1 MVEIELDRIFKNF
14 KKYRYL
20 LFELTKKNVKLKY
33 RRSYLGILWTL
44 LEPILT
50 TIVLTFVFVNL
61 RGNKNQSF
69 PVYILTGRLL
79 YSFFSQSTKQAMKSI
94 RSNSGMIK
102 KVYVPKYIYP
112 LSNVLS
118 TYITFAVSMIVL
130 FGAMIIFKVYPTKYI
145 IYSIIPLLLI
155 LVLSLGMGLILSTL
169 AVFFRDMEYLWDV
182 GLMMIMY
189 TSAIF
194 YDAANVEDQWIF
206 YFNPIYHIIVNFRNC
221 IFGNPLDMQALM
233 ISVSYSLGLFLI
245 GIILFY
251 KKQDKFILNI

>member
-1 MVEIELDRIFKNF
+1 MERVFKNF

-20 LFELTKKNVKLKY
+20 LFELTKKNIKLKY

-50 TIVLTFVFVNL
+50 TIVLTLVFTKFRAKSDV
-61 RGNKNQSF
+61 SF

-79 YSFFSQSTKQAMKSI
+79 YSFFAGSTKQAMKSI

-112 LSNVLS
+112 LSNILS
-118 TYITFAVSMIVL
+118 TYITFLISLIVL
-130 FGAMIIFKVYPTKYI
+130 FGAMIIFKIYPTMYI
-145 IYSIIPLLLI
+145 FNAIIPLLLLLI
-155 LVLSLGMGLILSTL
+155 LSLGVGLILATL
-169 AVFFRDMEYLWDV
+169 AVFFRDMEYLWGV
-182 GLMMIMY
+182 VLMMIMY

-194 YDAANVEDQWIF
+194 YDAGKVDYQRIF
-206 YFNPIYHIIVNFRNC
+206 DFNPIYHIIVNFRNSV
-221 IFGNPLDMQALM
+221 FGSPMDMRALL
-233 ISVSYSLGLFLI
+233 ISSIYSFASLFI
-245 GIILFY
+245 GIIAFY

>member
-1 MVEIELDRIFKNF
+1 MERVFNNF

-20 LFELTKKNVKLKY
+20 LFELTKKNIKLKY

-50 TIVLTFVFVNL
+50 TFVLTAVFTRVL
-61 RGNKNQSF
+61 KNREATF

-79 YSFFSQSTKQAMKSI
+79 YSFFAQSTKQAMKSI

-112 LSNVLS
+112 LSNILSNYIIFLISMLVL
-118 TYITFAVSMIVL
+118 FGSMIV
-130 FGAMIIFKVYPTKYI
+130 FKVYPT
-145 IYSIIPLLLI
+145 IYMFNAIIPLFLLLI
-155 LVLSLGMGLILSTL
+155 LSLGVGLILATL
-169 AVFFRDMEYLWDV
+169 AVFFRDMEYLWSV
-182 GLMMIMY
+182 ILMLIMY

-194 YDAANVEDQWIF
+194 YSLGDKDIGWIF
-206 YFNPIYHIIVNFRNC
+206 NLNPIYHIIVNFRNC
-221 IFGNPLDMQALM
+221 VFGRPLDMNALL
-233 ISVSYSLGLFLI
+233 ITLGYSVLSLII
-245 GIILFY
+245 GMFLFY

>member
-1 MVEIELDRIFKNF
+1 MDRLVKNF
-14 KKYRYL
+14 KKYKYL
-20 LFELTKKNVKLKY
+20 LFELTKKNIKLKY

-50 TIVLTFVFVNL
+50 TFVLAIVFTRF
-61 RGNKNQSF
+61 RSKKDPSF
-69 PVYILTGRLL
+69 PVYILSGRLL
-79 YSFFSQSTKQAMKSI
+79 YSFFSQATKQAMKSI

-112 LSNVLS
+112 LSNILS
-118 TYITFAVSMIVL
+118 TYFTFVISMVVL
-130 FGAMIIFKVYPTKYI
+130 FGAMIIFKIYPSKYI
-145 IYSIIPLLLI
+145 LYSFIPLLLI
-155 LVLSLGMGLILSTL
+155 LILSLGMGLILSTL

-182 GLMMIMY
+182 VLMLIMY

-194 YDAANVEDQWIF
+194 YYIEDVGSMWIF
-206 YFNPIYHIIVNFRNC
+206 NLNPIYHIIIIFRNC
-221 IFGNPLDMQALM
+221 VYGRSLNMNSLV
-233 ISVSYSLGLFLI
+233 ISASYSLVSLLI

>member
-1 MVEIELDRIFKNF
+1 MERVFNNF

-20 LFELTKKNVKLKY
+20 LFELTKKNIKLKY

-50 TIVLTFVFVNL
+50 AFVLTVVFVGF
-61 RGNKNQSF
+61 RKKADPTF
-69 PVYILTGRLL
+69 PVYVLTGRLL

-112 LSNVLS
+112 LSNILS
-118 TYITFAVSMIVL
+118 NYIIFLISMLVL
-130 FGAMIIFKVYPTKYI
+130 FGAIIVFKIYPTIYI
-145 IYSIIPLLLI
+145 FNAFIPLILLLI
-155 LVLSLGMGLILSTL
+155 LSLGLGLILATL
-169 AVFFRDMEYLWDV
+169 AVFFRDMVYLWDV
-182 GLMMIMY
+182 ILMLVMY

-194 YDAANVEDQWIF
+194 YHIEDLDSKSWIF
-206 YFNPIYHIIVNFRNC
+206 NLNPIYHIIVNFRNSV
-221 IFGNPLDMQALM
+221 FGRPLDMNALY
-233 ISVSYSLGLFLI
+233 ISLGYSVISLVI
-245 GIILFY
+245 GVVIFY

>member
-1 MVEIELDRIFKNF
+1 MEIKVDRILSNF

-20 LFELTKKNVKLKY
+20 LFELTKKNIKLKY

-50 TIVLTFVFVNL
+50 TFVLTIVFVNI
-61 RGNKNQSF
+61 REKKDVTF

-79 YSFFSQSTKQAMKSI
+79 YTFFSQSTKQAMKSI

-112 LSNVLS
+112 LSNILS
-118 TYITFAVSMIVL
+118 TYITFMISMVVL
-130 FGAMIIFKVYPTKYI
+130 FGAMIIFNVKPTRYI
-145 IYSIIPLLLI
+145 FNAIIPLTLI
-155 LVLSLGMGLILSTL
+155 LVISLGMGLILSTL

-182 GLMMIMY
+182 VLMLIMY

-194 YDAANVEDQWIF
+194 YYVDKIDERWIF
-206 YFNPIYHIIVNFRNC
+206 NFNPIYHIIVNFRHC
-221 IFGNPLDMQALM
+221 IYGRPLDMQSLL
-233 ISVSYSLGLFLI
+233 ISGCYSIGSLLI
-245 GIILFY
+245 GVLLFY

>member
-1 MVEIELDRIFKNF
+1 MERVFKNF

-20 LFELTKKNVKLKY
+20 LFELTKKNIKLKY

-50 TIVLTFVFVNL
+50 TFVLTVIFIGIRQKKDL
-61 RGNKNQSF
+61 TF

-118 TYITFAVSMIVL
+118 NYIIFLISMVVL
-130 FGAMIIFKVYPTKYI
+130 FGAMIVFKVYPTKYI
-145 IYSIIPLLLI
+145 FNAFIPLILLF
-155 LVLSLGMGLILSTL
+155 VLSLGMGLILATL

-182 GLMMIMY
+182 ILMLIMY

-194 YDAANVEDQWIF
+194 YHLEDINSKSWIF
-206 YFNPIYHIIVNFRNC
+206 NLNPIYHIIVNFRNSV
-221 IFGNPLDMQALM
+221 FGRPLDMNALL
-233 ISVSYSLGLFLI
+233 ISLGFSFISLI
-245 GIILFY
+245 IGVILFY

>member
-1 MVEIELDRIFKNF
+1 MERVYNNF

-20 LFELTKKNVKLKY
+20 LYELIKKNIKLRY

-50 TIVLTFVFVNL
+50 TFVLTVVFIKFREKKDL
-61 RGNKNQSF
+61 TF

-79 YSFFSQSTKQAMKSI
+79 YSFFAQSTKQAMKSI
-94 RSNSGMIK
+94 RANRAMIK

-112 LSNVLS
+112 LSNILS
-118 TYITFAVSMIVL
+118 SYFIFLISMLVL

-145 IYSIIPLLLI
+145 FYAIIPLAVL
-155 LVLSLGMGLILSTL
+155 LVLSLGMGLILATL

-182 GLMMIMY
+182 LLMLIMY

-194 YDAANVEDQWIF
+194 YYIKDSTEWIF
-206 YFNPIYHIIVNFRNC
+206 KLNPLYPIIVNFRDC
-221 IFGNPLDMQALM
+221 VYGRPLDMDALKM
-233 ISVSYSLGLFLI
+233 SIIYSFISLIIGLV
-245 GIILFY
+245 LFY
-251 KKQDKFILNI
+251 RKQDKFILNI

>member
-1 MVEIELDRIFKNF
+1 MNRIISNF

-20 LFELTKKNVKLKY
+20 LFELTKKNIKLKY

-50 TIVLTFVFVNL
+50 TFVLTLVFVGM
-61 RGNKNQSF
+61 RGNKDVTF

-94 RSNSGMIK
+94 RNNSGMIK

-112 LSNVLS
+112 LSNILSSYIIFMISMFVL
-118 TYITFAVSMIVL
+118 L
-130 FGAMIIFKVYPTKYI
+130 GAMIIFKINPTRYLLNA
-145 IYSIIPLLLI
+145 IIPLSII

-182 GLMMIMY
+182 VLMLIMY

-194 YDAANVEDQWIF
+194 YNIDVIGTSKWIL
-206 YFNPIYHIIVNFRNC
+206 YFNPIYHIIVNFRNS
-221 IFGNPLDMQALM
+221 IFGYPLDMKALL
-233 ISVSYSLGLFLI
+233 ISASYSIFSLII
-245 GIILFY
+245 GILLFY